1 MSKLGF
7 NPLSAYIWLEFKE
20 PEEIVLGGL
29 ILPGKKA
36 SNEGK
41 IVAIGAFCDIEV
53 QKRLK
58 IGDSILYDPTVV
70 KRVNVRGKDFLLLV
84 DRNVTAVFVK

>member
-1 MSKLGF
+1 MNKLGF
-7 NPLSAYIWLEFKE
+7 NPLSSYIWLEFKE
-20 PEEIVLGGL
+20 PEEIVSGGL
-29 ILPGKKA
+29 ILPGKKV

-41 IVAIGAFCDIEV
+41 IVAIGAFCDIEI

-58 IGDSILYDPTVV
+58 VGDTILYDPTVV

-84 DRNVTAVFVK
+84 DKNVTAVFDK